1 MACRHAG
8 KVAELMKEIVMHTQ
22 KPYRILVGGGLLAKT
37 GEELRKLGGYRKAAI
52 LTDDVVDALYA
63 ETVAKSLAEAGFSV
77 CKFVFPNGEASK
89 SIDTAVAAYG
99 FLTGHGVTRGDVLV
113 ALGGGVTG
121 DLTGFTASTYLRGVD
136 YVQIPTTLL
145 AQIDSSVGG
154 KTAVN
159 SAAGK
164 NLIGTFW
171 QPRLVLCDTDTLS
184 TLSDEIFSDGVAEA
198 IKYGMI
204 RDRKLFETIEDG
216 IHAHLADV
224 IARCIAI
231 KKQVVEADEFDK
243 GERML
248 LNFGHTLGHAIE
260 KQSQYEVSHGK
271 AVAIGMQMVA
281 EACERAGRAPAGC
294 AARLKNVLRRYGL
307 PYAAGEALDS
317 YIDLCAHDKKMDKD
331 VMHVVTIAD
340 IGNAQITDMRFE
352 AFRNFMGQAQ

>member
-8 KVAELMKEIVMHTQ
+8 KVAVPMKEIVMHTR
-22 KPYRILVGGGLLAKT
+22 KPYRILVGGGLLQNA
-37 GEELRKLGGYRKAAI
+37 GEEIRKLGRYRKAAI

-89 SIDTAVAAYG
+89 SIDTAVDAYG

-171 QPRLVLCDTDTLS
+171 QPRLVLCDTETLS
-184 TLSDEIFSDGVAEA
+184 TLSDEVFSDGVAEA

-204 RDRKLFETIEDG
+204 RDQDLFETIEDN
-216 IHAHLADV
+216 IHTHLTDV
-224 IARCIAI
+224 IARCIEI

-260 KQSQYEVSHGK
+260 KQSRYAVSHGK

-281 EACERAGRAPAGC
+281 AACERAGHAPAGC
-294 AARLKNVLRRYGL
+294 AARLKNVLQRYGL
-307 PYAAGEALDS
+307 PHAVSEELDS
-317 YIDLCAHDKKMDKD
+317 YIGLCANDKKMDKD
-331 VMHVVTIAD
+331 VMHVITIAG
-340 IGNAQITDMRFE
+340 IGDARITDMRFE
-352 AFRNFMGQAQ
+352 AFRDFIKQAQ